1 MGLTSAQ
8 QDAVTTRGNVVVVAG
23 AGAGK
28 TSTLV
33 ARCLHCLLD
42 EKTPVPLDGLLL
54 VTFTDAAAADMRKK
68 IRAEIERRIR
78 ALEKTGKE
86 IPAEGTDET
95 PHPGPLPLEGRGSS
109 GERLGFSSASES
121 DLRDTQKRVWLT
133 EQLALFETA
142 HIGTLHSFCLK
153 LVREHFYE
161 LELDP
166 QLTVMPE
173 EEQHLQA
180 QETLDKIL
188 EDHYAG
194 KTRES
199 RAVQE
204 LIQIQGRG
212 SEGPIRDLVLKL
224 HHYAQTLRDPAGWFA
239 EQLAMFESPNPE
251 RWAVWLADGIRAWR
265 DRWLPALR
273 AEADN
278 PNAAKCVAALE
289 CLTAGS
295 SLSEYA
301 VILDQALAAD
311 GNWPTGKKGALRK
324 PLEDFFEGTKFLRS
338 LTRARTTPA
347 QRPQNAEP
355 RFATKL
361 ATRVSVAETEE
372 AEDSVDPDFG
382 KLWEVEDETSPVVSV
397 QSQVIALANE
407 KLPDREEMPA
417 PPVNSGSSR
426 SEPSGAKDPLK
437 EDWDWVRGQMKTLLG
452 LALEFGEAF
461 SRAKRELG
469 VVDFHDLEQHALR
482 LLIDPETRKQS
493 GIAKQWQSKLHFVFV
508 DEYQDINDAQDAI
521 LRAVSREGAA
531 ANRFLVGDVKQS
543 IYRFRLADPHIFQ
556 NYIDS
561 SGEGRI
567 IALSDNFR
575 SREAILGF
583 INSFFSG
590 LMRREI
596 GGVPY
601 GDDARLRFGDPE
613 NRHGLSL
620 AHDPTPRVELRLR
633 LKRGGEDVPPSED
646 ETDTVRK
653 RAWTEMMNLE
663 EPEKE
668 ARMVALRLKEL
679 KAESHL
685 IWDEETKSM
694 RPVEW
699 RDMAILLRSPSRKA
713 EAYAKEFTRL
723 GVPLLVARGGFYESM
738 EVMDLLSLLRLLDNP
753 LQDLPLVAVLHSPL
767 VGMTVDELATIRLM
781 LARGT
786 FWAALQ
792 RYHETDHGQ
801 KPKTPAVRNKTKTA
815 LPSPSGPPPEGWV
828 KANRFLEYYAVWRRL
843 ARQDS
848 LSRCLETVLAQ
859 THYSAWL
866 LTQSRGEQRRAN
878 VQRLLALAQQFDRFQ
893 RQGLFRFLRFIEAQQ
908 AAETEPEVGL
918 VSAENAVSLMSI
930 HQSKGLEFPVVVAA
944 DLAKPFNLSD
954 LRADIILDE
963 QYGLCPQ
970 VKPPH
975 TGRRYP
981 SLPYWLARQRQ
992 RREMLGE
999 EMRLL
1004 YVAMTRARDT
1014 LILTGAVSERDFNKR
1029 WAEAAPAVAG
1039 PEDAGGPT
1047 RDWKGNTTSLL
1058 TARSYLDWIAAWT
1071 VALPGALLQGQAGT
1085 NWWLS
1090 WKIYEDAWLLLG
1102 DQPLATGPESAA
1114 TNEPRQDPREW
1125 RKLQERLAWKYPHP
1139 AAIQYPAKTSVS
1151 ILRRQLAE
1159 AEADGDEMVN
1169 YVESKAPAS
1178 PGGFGATS
1186 QSPRSKVTRRTR
1198 VGAAGASKLSAAE
1211 VGTAHHTF
1219 LQWVSLERVGSVAGL
1234 QEEAKRLAD
1243 DGTLLPT
1250 EAERLDLEAL
1260 AGFWKSNLGRRI
1272 AQERALVRRELAFT
1286 ARFSPDELTRARP
1299 AELDLFEDEFVV
1311 VQGVADLV
1319 VLLPDEI
1326 WLVDFKTDELRE
1338 DELDQRIRSYEPQ
1351 IRLYS
1356 MALSRIY
1363 RRPVRESYLHFLASR
1378 RTVKVG
1384 MKGSEVQE

>member
-1 MGLTSAQ
+1 MSLTPAQ
-8 QDAVTTRGNVVVVAG
+8 QDAVTARGNVVVVAG

-42 EKTPVPLDGLLL
+42 EKTRVPLDGLLL

-78 ALEKTGKE
+78 ELGEENPKSEIRNPNDKTGAVQSE
-86 IPAEGTDET
+86 RT
-95 PHPGPLPLEGRGSS
+95 PHPGPLPSEGRGSS
-109 GERLGFSSASES
+109 ETPFGRSSASES
-121 DLRDTQKRVWLT
+121 DLRDTQRRARLT

-180 QETLDKIL
+180 HETLDKIF
-188 EDHYAG
+188 EDHYAS
-194 KTRES
+194 KARES

-204 LIQIQGRG
+204 LIQVQGRG
-212 SEGPIRDLVLKL
+212 SEAPIRDLVLKL

-239 EQLAMFESPNPE
+239 EQLAMFESPDPA
-251 RWAVWLADGIRAWR
+251 RWAAWLSEGIQAWR
-265 DRWLPALR
+265 DRWLPELR
-273 AEADN
+273 TEAGN

-289 CLTAGS
+289 CLAAES
-295 SLSEYA
+295 PLSECA

-311 GNWPTGKKGALRK
+311 GNWPTGKKGVLRK

-338 LTRARTTPA
+338 LTRARTTPVK
-347 QRPQNAEP
+347 RPQIP
-355 RFATKL
+355 QPKFAAKL
-361 ATRVSVAETEE
+361 TTRVTVVETDE
-372 AEDSVDPDFG
+372 AEDIADPDFG
-382 KLWEVEDETSPVVSV
+382 KLWEVEEETMSAASV
-397 QSQVIALANE
+397 QSEVIVLANE
-407 KLPDREEMPA
+407 KLPDREEMTA
-417 PPVNSGSSR
+417 PPVQSGLRQTER
-426 SEPSGAKDPLK
+426 SVARDPLK

-452 LALEFGEAF
+452 LALEFGKAF

-482 LLIDPETRKQS
+482 LLIDPATKTPS
-493 GIAKQWQSKLHFVFV
+493 AIAKHWQSKLHFVFV

-521 LRAVSREGAA
+521 LRALSRDGTA

-561 SGEGRI
+561 TGEGRI
-567 IALSDNFR
+567 ISLADNFR

-601 GDDARLRFGDPE
+601 GEAARLRFGDPE

-620 AHDPTPRVELRLR
+620 AHDPTPCVELRLR
-633 LKRGGEDVPPSED
+633 LKRGGDDVPPSED

-685 IWDEETKSM
+685 IWNEETKSM

-738 EVMDLLSLLRLLDNP
+738 EVMDLLSLLQLLDNP

-781 LARGT
+781 LPRGT

-792 RYHETDHGQ
+792 RYHEADHGQ
-801 KPKTPAVRNKTKTA
+801 KPKTPAVRSKTKTA
-815 LPSPSGPPPEGWV
+815 LPPPSGSPPEGWV
-828 KANRFLEYYAVWRRL
+828 KANRFLENYAAWRRL

-848 LSRCLETVLAQ
+848 LSRCLETVLAE
-859 THYSAWL
+859 THYLAWL

-893 RQGLFRFLRFIEAQQ
+893 RQGLFRFLRFIEAQK

-1047 RDWKGNTTSLL
+1047 RDWNGNTTSLL

-1071 VALPGALLQGQAGT
+1071 VALPGALLTGPSGS
-1085 NWWLS
+1085 NRWLG

-1114 TNEPRQDPREW
+1114 TTEPRPDAREW

-1139 AAIQYPAKTSVS
+1139 AAVEYPAKTSVS

-1169 YVESKAPAS
+1169 YVESKV
-1178 PGGFGATS
+1178 
-1186 QSPRSKVTRRTR
+1186 QSPRSKMMRWAR
-1198 VGAAGASKLSAAE
+1198 VGASGASKLSAAE

-1219 LQWVSLERVGSVAGL
+1219 LQWVSLERVGSLAGL
-1234 QEEAKRLAD
+1234 QEEAKRLAE

-1250 EAERLDLEAL
+1250 EAERLYLEAL
-1260 AGFWKSNLGRRI
+1260 AGFWTSNLGRRI
-1272 AQERALVRRELAFT
+1272 AQERAHVRRELAFT
-1286 ARFSPDELTRARP
+1286 ARFSPEELTRARP

-1311 VQGVADLV
+1311 VQGVADLA
-1319 VLLPDEI
+1319 VLRPDEI

-1363 RRPVRESYLHFLASR
+1363 RRPVRESYLHFLALR

>member
-1 MGLTSAQ
+1 MSLTAAQ
-8 QDAVTTRGNVVVVAG
+8 QDAVTARGNVVVVAG

-42 EKTPVPLDGLLL
+42 EKSPVPLDGLLL

-78 ALEKTGKE
+78 ELGEENPKSEIRNPNRQTGGVAL
-86 IPAEGTDET
+86 
-95 PHPGPLPLEGRGSS
+95 GSS
-109 GERLGFSSASES
+109 STSES

-133 EQLALFETA
+133 EQLALFEAA

-188 EDHYAG
+188 EEHYAS
-194 KTRES
+194 KTSES

-212 SEGPIRDLVLKL
+212 SEAPIRDLVLKL

-239 EQLAMFESPNPE
+239 GQLAMFESPNPE
-251 RWAVWLADGIRAWR
+251 RWAVWLAEVIRAWR
-265 DRWLPALR
+265 DRWVPALR
-273 AEADN
+273 AEVGN

-289 CLTAGS
+289 CLATES

-311 GNWPTGKKGALRK
+311 GNWPKGQKVVLRK
-324 PLEDFFEGTKFLRS
+324 PLEEFFEGTRFLRS
-338 LTRARTTPA
+338 LTRARATSV
-347 QRPQNAEP
+347 QQPQNAEP

-361 ATRVSVAETEE
+361 TTRVSVAETEE

-382 KLWEVEDETSPVVSV
+382 KLWEVEDKTTSAVSV
-397 QSQVIALANE
+397 QSEVIVLANE
-407 KLPDREEMPA
+407 KLPDREEMTA
-417 PPVNSGSSR
+417 PPVQSGSPR
-426 SEPSGAKDPLK
+426 SELAGGNVPLK

-482 LLIDPETRKQS
+482 LLIDPFAKKPS
-493 GIAKQWQSKLHFVFV
+493 AIAKQWQSKLHFVFV

-521 LRAVSREGAA
+521 LRALSRDGAA

-561 SGEGRI
+561 PGEGRI
-567 IALSDNFR
+567 ISLADNFR

-601 GDDARLRFGDPE
+601 GDDARLRFGAPE

-620 AHDPTPRVELRLR
+620 AHNPTPRVELRLR
-633 LKRGGEDVPPSED
+633 LKRGGDDVPPSED
-646 ETDTVRK
+646 ETDTVQK

-668 ARMVALRLKEL
+668 ARMVALGLKEL

-738 EVMDLLSLLRLLDNP
+738 EVMDLLSLLQLLDNP

-781 LARGT
+781 LPRGT

-815 LPSPSGPPPEGWV
+815 LPPSSGPPPEGWV
-828 KANRFLEYYAVWRRL
+828 KVNRFLENYAVWRRL

-848 LSRCLETVLAQ
+848 LSRCLETVLAE

-970 VKPPH
+970 VKPPQ

-992 RREMLGE
+992 RRETLGE

-1029 WAEAAPAVAG
+1029 WIEATGAVAG
-1039 PEDAGGPT
+1039 LDGPAGATG
-1047 RDWKGNTTSLL
+1047 DWNGNTSSLL
-1058 TARSYLDWIAAWT
+1058 AARSYLDWIAAWT
-1071 VALPGALLQGQAGT
+1071 VSLPGALLTGPSGA
-1085 NWWLS
+1085 NKWLS

-1114 TNEPRQDPREW
+1114 TNEPRPDPREW

-1159 AEADGDEMVN
+1159 AEADGDETVN
-1169 YVESKAPAS
+1169 YVESKA
-1178 PGGFGATS
+1178 
-1186 QSPRSKVTRRTR
+1186 QSPRSKVTRWTR
-1198 VGAAGASKLSAAE
+1198 VGASKLSAAE

-1219 LQWVSLERVGSVAGL
+1219 LQWVSLEQTGSIAGL
-1234 QEEAKRLAD
+1234 QEEAKRLAE
-1243 DGTLLPT
+1243 DGTLLPN
-1250 EAERLDLEAL
+1250 EAARLDLEAL
-1260 AGFWKSNLGRRI
+1260 AGFWSSNLGRKI
-1272 AQERALVRRELAFT
+1272 VQQRAHVRRELAFT
-1286 ARFSPDELTRARP
+1286 ARFSPEELTRARP

-1326 WLVDFKTDELRE
+1326 WLIDFKTDELRE

-1363 RRPVRESYLHFLASR
+1363 RRSVRESYLHFLALR